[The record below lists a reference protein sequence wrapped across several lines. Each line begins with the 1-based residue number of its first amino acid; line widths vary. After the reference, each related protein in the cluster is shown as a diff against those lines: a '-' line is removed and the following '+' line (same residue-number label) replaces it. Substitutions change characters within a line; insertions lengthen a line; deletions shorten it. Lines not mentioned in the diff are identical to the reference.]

1 MLRMLR
7 LLSIA
12 QTTNR
17 REAPS
22 EACMSEWHVTWHTN
36 SRTSSREQNIIVI
49 CDQERMI
56 DYRDLV
62 DCVTFRV
69 KSSAMDNQAR
79 ILGIHLRG
87 GR

>member
-1 MLRMLR
+1 
-7 LLSIA
+7 
-12 QTTNR
+12 
-17 REAPS
+17 
-22 EACMSEWHVTWHTN
+22 
-36 SRTSSREQNIIVI
+36 
-49 CDQERMI
+49 MI